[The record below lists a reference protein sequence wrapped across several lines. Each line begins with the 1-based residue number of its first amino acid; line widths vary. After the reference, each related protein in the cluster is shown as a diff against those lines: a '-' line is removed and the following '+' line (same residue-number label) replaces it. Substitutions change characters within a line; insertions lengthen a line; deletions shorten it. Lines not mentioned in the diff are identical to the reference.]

1 MWPMRLA
8 ILESI
13 LHKITCLWLGLVGLS
28 FVYKIIKGEVRKG
41 KGRGKSFFF
50 VFACFVLFV
59 CFFVRFFLFDI
70 ETKRSDGKSFPSK
83 TIDLLLA
90 GLKRYMVAE
99 LKEKDPSV
107 QPANF
112 LSESDHRFA
121 GLRGT

>member
-1 MWPMRLA
+1 M
-8 ILESI
+8 
-13 LHKITCLWLGLVGLS
+13 
-28 FVYKIIKGEVRKG
+28 YKIIKGEVRKG

-50 VFACFVLFV
+50 VFACFVLFCLFV
-59 CFFVRFFLFDI
+59 CLFIFLFDI
-70 ETKRSDGKSFPSK
+70 ETKRSDGNSFPSK

-90 GLKRYMVAE
+90 GLKQYMVAE